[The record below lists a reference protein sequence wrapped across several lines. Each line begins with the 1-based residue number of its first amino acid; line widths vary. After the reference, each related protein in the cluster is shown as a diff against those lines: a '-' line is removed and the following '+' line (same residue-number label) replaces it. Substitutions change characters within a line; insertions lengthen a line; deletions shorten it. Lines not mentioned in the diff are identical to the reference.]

1 MKKGGI
7 ITGIILVSSM
17 AMMSQNVDKV
27 NKYLDKG
34 ETFLSDRL
42 QMHWNTHAT
51 QQYMRGEAY
60 SHCGGD
66 SAPYPT
72 LQINGVRSHVTRYK
86 RPNLDSVPSRQE
98 DNRGMWLRNNSLP
111 GNPYEWAPLQSTGN
125 IVGSINREITGIALD
140 AARLYDKAWK
150 AGKVTERDKG
160 YARMAHNVL
169 TTYMRGVLHTN
180 MPVDLDHGHMQTL
193 YGLQTQEVI
202 HEETVP
208 HLTEIYR
215 ILRDRGELRDV
226 AEQTDIENGFRHWA
240 DIIEAN
246 GVPHNNWD
254 LMQARFIFN
263 IAQILK
269 SDSAYADK
277 KGREHYLAVVETEN
291 SIRQWS
297 LKGITDYGYDKDNGI
312 WCECPGYSQV
322 VLGDLAEF
330 VRLYR
335 EELGKDLTEQLPIIK
350 KAAYANVEYLYPD
363 SMTIGFGD
371 THPSR
376 IKPEIYEKLGIDMS
390 TLHPSRTFGAPKTSW
405 LVQRTGMQ
413 PLKSLAFALNAS
425 DGNHMH
431 ANGISMELYARG
443 QRLAPDAG
451 IGYSLYSGDDYKEWY
466 SQFPAHNTVCVN
478 GISAYPVMKSNHP
491 FRIIENTDTE
501 LGKDGAV
508 QYSIVSMT
516 EPETFAD
523 QQRLV
528 AMISAKEDNGKGYF
542 VDIFRSRQPDGGD
555 MQFHDYFYHNMGQSM
570 SCDDTQGNAI
580 AMEPTQELAFAGA
593 HLGAYSYLF
602 DKYCAETSED
612 AVMTY
617 MLTPVNQDYLKSIG
631 EENRGPITMK
641 QYVKGEN
648 DRTLFRCKAPTTEG
662 LSRMKN
668 MPYDIKETPTL
679 TYVARQQGEAWQR
692 PFVNVFV
699 PDGAGIEND
708 VVKVEFPEVK
718 NVGKGEVSSAAV
730 LVTHADG
737 NRDLIVSTDRK
748 DAKVSVLGRTFTG
761 LFNAVRM

>member
-7 ITGIILVSSM
+7 ITGFILVSSM
-17 AMMSQNVDKV
+17 AIMSQNVDKV

-51 QQYMRGEAY
+51 QQYMHGEAY

-66 SAPYPT
+66 SAVYPT
-72 LQINGVRSHVTRYK
+72 LQINGARSHVTRYK
-86 RPNLDSVPSRQE
+86 RPNLDSVPARQE

-169 TTYMRGVLHTN
+169 TTYMRGVLNTN

-215 ILRDRGELRDV
+215 ILRDRGEIRDV

-555 MQFHDYFYHNMGQSM
+555 KQFHDYFYHNMGQAM

-617 MLTPVNQDYLKSIG
+617 MLTPVNQDYLNSIG

-668 MPYDIKETPTL
+668 MPYNIKETPTL